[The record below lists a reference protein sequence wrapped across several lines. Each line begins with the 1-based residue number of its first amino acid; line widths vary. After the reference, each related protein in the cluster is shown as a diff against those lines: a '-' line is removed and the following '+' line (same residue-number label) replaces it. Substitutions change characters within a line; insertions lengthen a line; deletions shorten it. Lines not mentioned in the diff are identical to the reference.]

1 MPVHASQV
9 TRDEAHHAQ
18 LMTQVWQHA
27 TGGLL
32 NWRVWYLGLVWLLM
46 ESALF
51 GIIFWWAMQL
61 TQQVPLRV

>member
-1 MPVHASQV
+1 MQAMLQ
-9 TRDEAHHAQ
+9 AKQICAA
-18 LMTQVWQHA
+18 M

-51 GIIFWWAMQL
+51 GIIFWYVW
-61 TQQVPLRV
+61 